1 MSEDIKKEVKPKL
14 EREFKIEDLKVAPK
28 KAAPKKRKAAA
39 KRPPVTKPVK
49 RYTFEQWAARRGVK
63 NHHRGGLR
71 AFIKNSTKPRTL
83 ADWDLGFKGY

>member
-1 MSEDIKKEVKPKL
+1 MSEDIKKEVKPETK
-14 EREFKIEDLKVAPK
+14 FVAK
-28 KAAPKKRKAAA
+28 SEAKAVKAAPKKRKVAA